1 MTGGVARH
9 GHEVTKDGRVVGQVT
24 SGTFGPTVQK
34 NIALAY
40 VPTELAKVG
49 TDLAVRIR
57 DRDIPA
63 KVVKTPFYK
72 RAT

>member
-1 MTGGVARH
+1 MARH
-9 GHEVTKDGRVVGQVT
+9 GHEITKDGAVVGQVT

-34 NIALAY
+34 NIALGY

-49 TDLAVRIR
+49 TDVAVRIR

-63 KVVKTPFYK
+63 KVVKVPFY
-72 RAT
+72 RRST

>member
-1 MTGGVARH
+1 
-9 GHEVTKDGRVVGQVT
+9 
-24 SGTFGPTVQK
+24 VQK

-40 VPTELAKVG
+40 LRPDLSKVG

-63 KVVKTPFYK
+63 KVVKVPFYK
-72 RAT
+72 RSAE